1 MEVFIINATIILQ
14 ILFFDNVI
22 ILFLMFSGI
31 ILKDLYNN
39 VVVW

>member
-14 ILFFDNVI
+14 ILFFDYVI

>member
-31 ILKDLYNN
+31 ILKVFL
-39 VVVW
+39 